1 MRGAFG
7 LAAGELLAV
16 ELPPGPAWVEVVH
29 RCWPEGVPFLPLD
42 VRLGEDERRRL
53 IDRAQPAAVLD
64 ATGELTFF
72 APGEPVTEG
81 VAVVVATSG
90 TSGEP
95 RLVEL
100 PRSAIEASVAGSTA
114 SLGVGRGDPWISCL
128 TPAHIGGLLVLLRA
142 EILEVPAVVLDGFDA
157 GAVEAARHR
166 GAHVSLV
173 PTLLGRLLDHGG
185 GQAPGGLLLVGG
197 GALEL
202 AFRTRAERGGAR
214 VVQTYGLTESCGGV
228 VYDGVPFDGT
238 SVRIGDRDRIE
249 LRGPTIMEGYRNDAA
264 ATGEAFDVQGWLRTG
279 DAGSIDDL
287 GRVSVH
293 GRLDDAIR
301 TGAETV
307 WPDEVERALTH
318 HPKVRDV
325 AVAGRPHPG
334 WGQQVV
340 AFVVPASID
349 APPERGGGALV
360 PGRPPRVVQGTS
372 RADRS
377 CPRSP
382 GPPPGRFSARRFP
395 SPDPT

>member
-1 MRGAFG
+1 M
-7 LAAGELLAV
+7 
-16 ELPPGPAWVEVVH
+16 
-29 RCWPEGVPFLPLD
+29 
-42 VRLGEDERRRL
+42 
-53 IDRAQPAAVLD
+53 
-64 ATGELTFF
+64 
-72 APGEPVTEG
+72 
-81 VAVVVATSG
+81 VVASSG

-100 PRSAIEASVAGSTA
+100 PRSAIEASVTGSTA
-114 SLGVGRGDPWISCL
+114 SLGVGRADPWISCL

-264 ATGEAFDVQGWLRTG
+264 ATGEAFDVRGWLRTG

-307 WPDEVERALTH
+307 WPDEVERALAD
-318 HPKVRDV
+318 HPKIRDV
-325 AVAGRPHPG
+325 AVAGRPHQG

-349 APPERGGGALV
+349 APPDVEEVRSFLADRLASFKAPRELILV
-360 PGRPPRVVQGTS
+360 PEIPRTASGKVQ
-372 RADRS
+372 RS
-377 CPRSP
+377 ALPL
-382 GPPPGRFSARRFP
+382 
-395 SPDPT
+395 T